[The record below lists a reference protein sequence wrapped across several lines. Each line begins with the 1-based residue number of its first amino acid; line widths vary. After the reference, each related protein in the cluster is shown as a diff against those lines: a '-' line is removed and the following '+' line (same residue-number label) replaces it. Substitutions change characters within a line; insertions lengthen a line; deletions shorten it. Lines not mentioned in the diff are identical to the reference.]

1 MGGAF
6 SRTVTFHLAP
16 SLGVQSTSCDV
27 ERCLTALFLFSRR
40 LMPHFTPAL
49 RPMYA
54 LLALALAGPALA
66 ASPSIAYADGGDR
79 VQAKATFALVWE
91 RLQNSG
97 FKGQHEGLDWAAL
110 KAEHQPQIEAARDI
124 ESLRRKINE
133 LLADLKASHL
143 VLLPAETMADAAED
157 IAEPDAL
164 GGSKQETKQHS
175 NDDDA
180 DAVAQDGFAD
190 EAADTG
196 LGKTGEGFG
205 DLGIRLALFS
215 GRVHVERVVEG
226 SAAQQA
232 GVRPGWALDRI
243 GRFDVR
249 TAAKAL
255 SEQPGDARHRGE
267 SLLLSAVQA
276 LLEERAPGQRVKLQ
290 FRNRAEKAHA
300 LTLIPQP
307 SAEIESLTLPGIPP
321 IPLRYAQHRLTLPD
335 GDCALHVEFSQWAM
349 PVFDKLV
356 ESLREHG
363 DCKGVVIDLRGNS
376 GGQVV
381 ALSALGGLF
390 LDQQASLGTLTTGGG
405 DLKLTAIPRIV
416 DNAGRD
422 IRRFSGPLAILIDS
436 ASVSCSDI
444 FPASM
449 QALKRARIFGSR
461 SAGMA
466 LPAASTPLP
475 SGDRLLYPIA
485 DFVDPIGRRIE
496 GTGVIPDEVVVPTVD
511 ALSTGRDPVL
521 DAALA
526 WFGSDAKPAAR
537 AATALSTPAH

>member
-1 MGGAF
+1 MQPQH
-6 SRTVTFHLAP
+6 RNHRP
-16 SLGVQSTSCDV
+16 S
-27 ERCLTALFLFSRR
+27 
-40 LMPHFTPAL
+40 
-49 RPMYA
+49 A
-54 LLALALAGPALA
+54 LLALALALAGVLPAA
-66 ASPSIAYADGGDR
+66 HADGEDR

-110 KAEHQPQIEAARDI
+110 KTEHQPQIEGARDI
-124 ESLRRKINE
+124 ESLRREINE

-143 VLLPAETMADAAED
+143 VLLPAETMADTADDVTGSDA
-157 IAEPDAL
+157 PDNSTKH
-164 GGSKQETKQHS
+164 SK
-175 NDDDA
+175 DDDM

-190 EAADTG
+190 EAADI
-196 LGKTGEGFG
+196 GKTGEGFG
-205 DLGIRLALFS
+205 DLGLRLALFE
-215 GRVHVERVVEG
+215 GRVRVERVVEG
-226 SAAQQA
+226 SAAEHA

-249 TAAKAL
+249 TAANAL
-255 SEQPGDARHRGE
+255 SKQPADTRHRGE
-267 SLLLSAVQA
+267 SLLLSAAQA
-276 LLEERAPGQRVKLQ
+276 LLEERAPGQHVKLQ
-290 FRNRAEKAHA
+290 FRNRAEKAQA
-300 LTLIPQP
+300 LTLTSQP
-307 SAEIESLTLPGIPP
+307 SAEIESFTLPGIPP
-321 IPLRYAQHRLTLPD
+321 MPLRYSQRRLTLPD
-335 GDCALHVEFSQWAM
+335 GGCALHVDFSQWAM

-405 DLKLTAIPRIV
+405 DLKLTAIPRVV

-444 FPASM
+444 FPAGM

-496 GTGVIPDEVVVPTVD
+496 GIGVIPDEVVVPTVD
-511 ALSTGRDPVL
+511 ALSAGRDPVL

-526 WFGSDAKPAAR
+526 WFGRDTKPAAAS
-537 AATALSTPAH
+537 AAALSISAR